1 MYLWLN
7 VYGNIF
13 VQALRWQ
20 QQLQWVHKYY
30 GYSISIK
37 TSSHDTFC
45 YHPAPIFF
53 LPPLLQCFLSLGCPF
68 QGWPLIITWILVHV
82 WAISLYIN
90 YGSLQKKKGP
100 PLTKLRTRHI
110 YGYKHKCM
118 GGSFTT
124 CSFSNKN
131 YSSSTLN
138 RPPFD
143 FPSQESW
150 ARFIMPVMNFHCTEQ
165 TSNSIRNYLAN
176 APSPIVMSV
185 LYQETLLVC

>member
-1 MYLWLN
+1 MELYEPLMYLWLN

-90 YGSLQKKKGP
+90 YGSLQKKKKDLLWQSWEQDISMGINTNVWEEVSQHVHLAIKITVALPLIDLLLTFQVKSLGP
-100 PLTKLRTRHI
+100 D
-110 YGYKHKCM
+110 
-118 GGSFTT
+118 S
-124 CSFSNKN
+124 
-131 YSSSTLN
+131 
-138 RPPFD
+138 
-143 FPSQESW
+143 
-150 ARFIMPVMNFHCTEQ
+150 
-165 TSNSIRNYLAN
+165 
-176 APSPIVMSV
+176 
-185 LYQETLLVC
+185 